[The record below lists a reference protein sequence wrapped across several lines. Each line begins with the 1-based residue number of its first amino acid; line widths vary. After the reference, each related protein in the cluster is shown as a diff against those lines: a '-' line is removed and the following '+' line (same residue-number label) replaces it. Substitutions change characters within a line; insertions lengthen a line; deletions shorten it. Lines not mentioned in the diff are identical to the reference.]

1 MCGDV
6 QGCLLVQSLQ
16 PIIYWYT
23 HLKKI
28 LHTDISSN
36 SVIVPFF
43 EFEPNIANNNLILFL
58 GRFFSRVNFCHDF
71 SSEKV
76 HWYVLF
82 DYHLFGL
89 QFLSKMTGDLY
100 FSFFVFIILDS
111 SLRST
116 ITIGVDQF

>member
-89 QFLSKMTGDLY
+89 QFLSKMTGDL
-100 FSFFVFIILDS
+100 FFIILDS